1 MFEFRRREK
10 RSLNYPKTS
19 SPVVSEYEDDSMEP
33 QAGSDT
39 EVTYTEVVN
48 IECDVEIL

>member
-1 MFEFRRREK
+1 MFDFRMREK

-39 EVTYTEVVN
+39 EITYTEVLD
-48 IECDVEIL
+48 IECEVEIL